1 MRFLLAIAFLL
12 FLVSPLAAQDE
23 KRSVKVPDAKTVNLA
38 FDNLVFLPDPSPD
51 GPGNIVRKWKTPIS
65 IMLADNRPDK
75 HLYMLDSFIGAF
87 SGVPNLFIR
96 NEGVIPFSDLQ
107 KAPPELVKRANLH
120 MMIGP
125 KADLLFLLESMKAPA
140 SFLEDFRSDKSGCV
154 PVGAL
159 GRELGF
165 VAIFIR
171 EDLKEQEMGSCIG
184 GMLTIALGLW
194 PDSETPR
201 IMFDGRGKALRL
213 TPLGRTVMEL
223 LYHPRMTPGM
233 TREEALLTAD
243 SILKSGGK

>member
-1 MRFLLAIAFLL
+1 
-12 FLVSPLAAQDE
+12 
-23 KRSVKVPDAKTVNLA
+23 
-38 FDNLVFLPDPSPD
+38 
-51 GPGNIVRKWKTPIS
+51 
-65 IMLADNRPDK
+65 
-75 HLYMLDSFIGAF
+75 MLDSFIGAF

-125 KADLLFLLESMKAPA
+125 KADLLFLLESMKAPGT
-140 SFLEDFRSDKSGCV
+140 FLEDFRSDKSGCV

-165 VAIFIR
+165 VAIFIKD
-171 EDLKEQEMGSCIG
+171 DLKEQEMGSCIG

-201 IMFDGRGKALRL
+201 IMFDGRGKTLRL

-223 LYHPRMTPGM
+223 LYHARMVPGM
-233 TREEALLTAD
+233 PREEALLTAE